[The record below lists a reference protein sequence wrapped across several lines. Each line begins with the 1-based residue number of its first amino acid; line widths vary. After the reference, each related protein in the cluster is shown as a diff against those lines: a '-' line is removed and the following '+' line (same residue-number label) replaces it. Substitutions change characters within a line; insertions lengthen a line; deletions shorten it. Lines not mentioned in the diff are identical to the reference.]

1 MKIPPKEHH
10 INLEDNRNENLK
22 DKLSTQEVNVKEEE
36 NAIEIDRNLLLES
49 NEIFIVRDTILDIID
64 VKPVYFSD
72 TKAVLKGI
80 PDGTIMLS
88 KSVPGAYAGMA
99 VKPYNSNASE

>member
-36 NAIEIDRNLLLES
+36 
-49 NEIFIVRDTILDIID
+49 
-64 VKPVYFSD
+64 
-72 TKAVLKGI
+72 
-80 PDGTIMLS
+80 
-88 KSVPGAYAGMA
+88 
-99 VKPYNSNASE
+99 